1 MNIKYGRALK
11 IFALT
16 SLCASLLT
24 ACNNQSLFEKRNPAS
39 DAARVEATAS
49 TTVKSTSKVIDF
61 KIVANQTMSH
71 RGPLSLNDVAKDFP
85 QLNERAQMLASVD
98 QIIQTESGHWQFYAN
113 YKLLFTLVSLDGTAM
128 QAINTQDPMFNTIT
142 LSVNDQTKLAD
153 AIRFNLSDCQYASTE
168 ACDAVD
174 AIIYVQTVN
183 GTPRLDQDQDQDKD
197 QDKDQDQSQ
206 DKDQDKDQDT
216 DQDQDQNGSDQTP
229 PVTSGTTT
237 ISR

>member
-1 MNIKYGRALK
+1 MNIQYGRALK

-24 ACNNQSLFEKRNPAS
+24 ACNQSFSEKRSPAA
-39 DAARVEATAS
+39 DAIVEATAS
-49 TTVKSTSKVIDF
+49 TTVKSTSKVVDF
-61 KIVANQTMSH
+61 KIVANQNLSH
-71 RGPLSLNDVAKDFP
+71 RGPLSLNDIAKDFP
-85 QLNERAQMLASVD
+85 QLNERAQLLASVD
-98 QIIQTESGHWQFYAN
+98 NIIQTESGHWQFFAN
-113 YKLLFTLVSLDGTAM
+113 YKLLFTLVSIDGTAM
-128 QAINTQDPMFNTIT
+128 QVINTQDPMFNSIS
-142 LSVNDQTKLAD
+142 LSVDQQTQLAN

-168 ACDAVD
+168 ACDSVD

-183 GTPRLDQDQDQDKD
+183 GTPRTDQDQDQDKD

-216 DQDQDQNGSDQTP
+216 DQDQNGSDQTP

-237 ISR
+237 VRF